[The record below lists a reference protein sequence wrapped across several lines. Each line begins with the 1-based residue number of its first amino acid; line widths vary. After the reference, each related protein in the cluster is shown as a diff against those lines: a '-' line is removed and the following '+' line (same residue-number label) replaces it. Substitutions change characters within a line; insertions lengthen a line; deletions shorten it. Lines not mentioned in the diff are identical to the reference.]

1 VWLLWSATGDV
12 AARLFFSGLWC
23 VLGVHLSP
31 DVLVFGLGFPY
42 KLDHSGRLW
51 PFLLMNEHNSSP
63 AVIPKK
69 NGVHKNKDCQLFSSN
84 N

>member
-1 VWLLWSATGDV
+1 LLLWSATGDA
-12 AARLFFSGLWC
+12 AARLFFWGLWC

-31 DVLVFGLGFPY
+31 DVLVFGLSFPY
-42 KLDHSGRLW
+42 KLGHSGRLW